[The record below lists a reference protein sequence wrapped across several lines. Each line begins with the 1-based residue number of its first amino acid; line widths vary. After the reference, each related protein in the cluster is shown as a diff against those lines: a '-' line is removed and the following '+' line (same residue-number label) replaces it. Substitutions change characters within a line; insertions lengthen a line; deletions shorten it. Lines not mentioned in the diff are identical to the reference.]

1 MHYLKTNYLFIGCA
15 ESLLLCGL
23 SLVVVSGGFSCCRA
37 QVLGVSASVVVAH
50 GPGCSM
56 ACGIFPDQG
65 LNLCPLHWQ
74 VNAYALY
81 YQCVCVLS
89 SVRLCDP
96 WTVTC
101 QVPLSMQFSRQEHC
115 SRLSFLLPGDLSDLG
130 IVSYV
135 SYIGRWILYQLY
147 HLGSPEMHS

>member
-1 MHYLKTNYLFIGCA
+1 M
-15 ESLLLCGL
+15 LCGL

-89 SVRLCDP
+89 RVRLRDP

-101 QVPLSMQFSRQEHC
+101 QVPLFMQFSRQEHC
-115 SRLSFLLPGDLSDLG
+115 SGLPFLFPGDLSDLG
-130 IVSYV
+130 IEPTSLMSPTLAGGFFTNCTTWEVLKC
-135 SYIGRWILYQLY
+135 ILNL
-147 HLGSPEMHS
+147 